1 MKRSNLFNRAYVALL
16 CINLIVSISFYMLS
30 TTITLYATSVGLTT
44 AAAGTVVGV
53 LSIASLGMRPFTGI
67 ISDRLERKR
76 LLIASLL
83 H

>member
-1 MKRSNLFNRAYVALL
+1 MKQSNLFNRAYVALL

-67 ISDRLERKR
+67 ISDRL
-76 LLIASLL
+76 
-83 H
+83 